1 MKASSLSFQAAVVLV
16 VVGMIWGL
24 QMGISKDHAA
34 MPAHAH
40 LNLLGYVSLFLFGL
54 YYRLH
59 PSLDRSRA
67 ALVQVS
73 VWIAGTIVMTI
84 GVGLVHT
91 GREAGDPL
99 AAIGSLVVLGAML
112 MFGWLV
118 YRSERGLAGERNAV
132 MPAE

>member
-1 MKASSLSFQAAVVLV
+1 
-16 VVGMIWGL
+16 
-24 QMGISKDHAA
+24 
-34 MPAHAH
+34 
-40 LNLLGYVSLFLFGL
+40 VSLFLFGL
-54 YYRLH
+54 YNRLH

-67 ALVQVS
+67 ALVQVA

-91 GREAGDPL
+91 GREAGDPF
-99 AAIGSLVVLGAML
+99 AAIGSLVVLADMV

-118 YRSERGLAGERNAV
+118 YRCERGLAGERNAV